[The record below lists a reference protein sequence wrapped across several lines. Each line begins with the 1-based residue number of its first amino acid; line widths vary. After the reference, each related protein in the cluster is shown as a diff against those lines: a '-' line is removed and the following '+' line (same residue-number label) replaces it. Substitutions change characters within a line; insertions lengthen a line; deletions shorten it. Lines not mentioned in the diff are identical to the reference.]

1 MKEIFF
7 TDTIIYYV
15 EVHTYNCIRGKIM
28 YSTVQCVIQV
38 LREALLLKHSV
49 MFATCT
55 SMSAV
60 NVLKCVGVGERIL
73 RKRVTIKVRI

>member
-1 MKEIFF
+1 
-7 TDTIIYYV
+7 
-15 EVHTYNCIRGKIM
+15 M

-60 NVLKCVGVGERIL
+60 NVLKCVGVDERIL
-73 RKRVTIKVRI
+73 RKRVTIKVRIKLSTIFNYVFDLEKFFL